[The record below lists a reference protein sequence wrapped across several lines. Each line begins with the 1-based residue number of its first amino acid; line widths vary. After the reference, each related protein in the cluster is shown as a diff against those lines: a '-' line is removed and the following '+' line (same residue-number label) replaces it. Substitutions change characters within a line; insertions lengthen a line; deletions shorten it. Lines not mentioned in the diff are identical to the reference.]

1 MYACADVMEFR
12 GAGRKEC
19 PKKGGNDTNHQGK
32 DAKCR
37 GGPLASHDCS
47 KRPLCRHVMSV
58 ALSKEAAAGDAGPH
72 GIWKLKTAL

>member
-32 DAKCR
+32 DAKCW
-37 GGPLASHDCS
+37 
-47 KRPLCRHVMSV
+47 
-58 ALSKEAAAGDAGPH
+58 GDLWPH
-72 GIWKLKTAL
+72 TTVTKGHCADTSCQWH